1 MTTDDGGQKHGSA
14 RAGVP
19 ELLAGGELRL
29 VPPGPGEPW
38 GRMVQAGVDM
48 PPEGEA
54 ESRARGCGDA
64 E

>member
-19 ELLAGGELRL
+19 ELLAGGEPRPE
-29 VPPGPGEPW
+29 PPGPWESW
-38 GRMVQAGVDM
+38 GRMVQAGADM
-48 PPEGEA
+48 PQEGEA
-54 ESRARGCGDA
+54 EGGCGDA